1 VKFSVIYY
9 QAGDWKEFAK
19 RARTETDPEKLRVLV
34 QELMTY
40 ALWQEQRHVKN
51 KIQSRLEHRFN
62 NMQSG
67 R

>member
-1 VKFSVIYY
+1 MILC

-19 RARTETDPEKLRVLV
+19 RARTETDPEKLRLLV

-51 KIQSRLEHRFN
+51 KIQSRLDRRFI
-62 NMQSG
+62 QAAG
-67 R
+67 QT

>member
-1 VKFSVIYY
+1 MISY

-19 RARTETDPEKLRVLV
+19 RARTETDPEKLRELV

-40 ALWQEQRHVKN
+40 ALWQEQRHAKN
-51 KIQSRLEHRFN
+51 EILSRLEHRFN

>member
-1 VKFSVIYY
+1 MTLY

-51 KIQSRLEHRFN
+51 KIQSRLDRRFIQVN
-62 NMQSG
+62 GQT
-67 R
+67 

>member
-1 VKFSVIYY
+1 MIYFEE
-9 QAGDWKEFAK
+9 GDWREFAK
-19 RARTETDPEKLRVLV
+19 RVRTEKDPEKLRVLV

-40 ALWQEQRHVKN
+40 ALWQEQRHAKN
-51 KIQSRLEHRFN
+51 EIKSRLNRRSN